1 MTTVTQTQNTGAD
14 QPDSDT
20 PPPANSR
27 TEEFEREIGELRV
40 TGGSAAVESRML
52 VIGIIGIAVGLGAI
66 ALGYW
71 GASGTAVLNE
81 QISYLISGGL
91 LGIGITAVGAA
102 IYLRYATGR
111 FFRYWLVRLVYEQ
124 RAQTDRIIEALERD
138 GRPPTA

>member
-1 MTTVTQTQNTGAD
+1 MTQTQNTGAD
-14 QPDSDT
+14 QPGSHA
-20 PPPANSR
+20 PPAAGTR
-27 TEEFEREIGELRV
+27 TEEFEREIGDLRV
-40 TGGSAAVESRML
+40 TGGSAATESRML
-52 VIGIIGIAVGLGAI
+52 VIGIVGIAVGLAAI

-91 LGIGITAVGAA
+91 LGIGITIVGAA
-102 IYLRYATGR
+102 IYLRYTTGR

-138 GRPPTA
+138 GPPQTG